1 MNKLRSDSGASEI
14 TLTKDPT
21 TGFARFSGVIARE
34 GVYVYSDSER
44 VYVPKELL
52 QDAETNAMLAGLP
65 ILIDHIYVDS
75 ENAKIHTVGA
85 VSSIPEYKDGAL
97 LTTGVIS
104 DQIAIDKIETKG
116 YKQLSPSYAF
126 EQIAEDG
133 IFNGEKYTHRQT
145 KREYHHLALCE
156 EARGKD
162 CGIIFD
168 SITTKEVQMIT
179 VTYNG
184 VKLKFDSQDEA
195 DKALKTLKEAEK
207 TSGNKS
213 DAMQIDELTTKLKEI
228 EADLQAANEKLG
240 AAEND
245 EAKAA
250 MELEIAKRVAEKL
263 QAIIEAMTIAPDQI
277 NADSIKELKYDAQA
291 ITAKAL
297 GIKFDAK
304 LHTPDYLKGAL
315 EVAKTNMLNDLPGK
329 IKSDSKASKLTKEQ
343 QEVRNRIYEEE

>member
-75 ENAKIHTVGA
+75 ENAKLHTVGA

-104 DQIAIDKIETKG
+104 DQIAIDKIETSG
-116 YKQLSPSYAF
+116 YKQLSPAYAF

-133 IFNGEKYTHRQT
+133 VFDGENYTHRQI
-145 KREYHHLALCE
+145 KREYHHLALCK

-162 CGIIFD
+162 SGIIFD

-213 DAMQIDELTTKLKEI
+213 DAMQIEELTTKLKEI

-250 MELEIAKRVAEKL
+250 MELEIAKQVSEKL
-263 QAIIEAMTIAPDQI
+263 QAIIEAMTIAPDEV
-277 NADSIKELKYDAQA
+277 NMDSIKELKYDSRA
-291 ITAKAL
+291 IMARGL
-297 GIKFDAK
+297 GIKYDSK
-304 LHTPDYLKGAL
+304 IHTDQVLKSVL
-315 EVAKTNMLNDLPGK
+315 EVAKANKIKDVPSK
-329 IKSDSKASKLTKEQ
+329 IKSDSNKKSNLSDKEEKLH
-343 QEVRNRIYEEE
+343 NMFYED

>member
-1 MNKLRSDSGASEI
+1 MKMNKLRSDSGASEI

-34 GVYVYSDSER
+34 GVYAYSDSER

-133 IFNGEKYTHRQT
+133 VFNGENYTHRQI
-145 KREYHHLALCE
+145 KREYHHLALCK

-168 SITTKEVQMIT
+168 SITTEGIKLIT
-179 VTYNG
+179 VNYKG
-184 VKLKFDSQDEA
+184 FKVKFDSQEDA
-195 DKALKTLKEAEK
+195 DKALKAWQEADKESGKKSDSMSDVEAELEK
-207 TSGNKS
+207 VSAELKVALAKVAEAG
-213 DAMQIDELTTKLKEI
+213 DE
-228 EADLQAANEKLG
+228 AAQK
-240 AAEND
+240 AAE
-245 EAKAA
+245 A
-250 MELEIAKRVAEKL
+250 EIAKQVAEKL
-263 QAIIEAMTIAPDQI
+263 QAIIEAMTIAPEEV
-277 NADSIKELKYDAQA
+277 NADSIKELKYDSRA
-291 ITAKAL
+291 IMAKAL
-297 GIKFDAK
+297 GIKYDSK
-304 LHTPDYLKGAL
+304 VHTDQVLKSVL
-315 EVAKTNMLNDLPGK
+315 EVAKANK
-329 IKSDSKASKLTKEQ
+329 IKDVPEKIKADSKKKSNLSDKEEKLH
-343 QEVRNRIYEEE
+343 NMFYED